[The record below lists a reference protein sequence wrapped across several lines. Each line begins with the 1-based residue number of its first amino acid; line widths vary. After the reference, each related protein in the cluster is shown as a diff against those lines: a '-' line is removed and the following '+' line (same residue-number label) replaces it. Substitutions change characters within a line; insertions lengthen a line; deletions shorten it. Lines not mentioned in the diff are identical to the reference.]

1 MVHSANARNVLLT
14 HFGARYPKMPPFSL
28 APPQEREKESHEPI
42 VALAF
47 DLTEMD
53 LDRMWKMN
61 SYLPAIKQCF
71 QDSSEEGDQDLHA
84 TLDE

>member
-1 MVHSANARNVLLT
+1 
-14 HFGARYPKMPPFSL
+14 MPPFSL

-53 LDRMWKMN
+53 LDQMWKMN

-84 TLDE
+84 TLDEWLIEFKCTGNEVQNQFGI